1 MNLFR
6 RLWLLVTLVASVGAA
21 QGQGQSGSVDYVL
34 GAGDVVRITVF
45 QSPDLTLEARIA
57 ESGVIS
63 YPLVGTIKLGG
74 LPVSEAEKRIADGLK
89 SGNFLKLP
97 QVSILVL
104 QIRGNQA
111 SVLGQVLRPGR
122 FPLEQA
128 NMRLSDLLAL
138 AGGIAP
144 SGNELVTL
152 SGLRAGKAVR
162 VQIDFPT
169 IFSGTTDDMIVQNGD
184 VVYVDRMPMVY
195 IYGEV
200 QRPGAFRI
208 ERGMT
213 MMQALAT
220 AGGVTQRGTEK
231 GIRIHR
237 RGPDGKVQ
245 VVQPTMDDTV
255 KDNDVV
261 YVRESLF

>member
-1 MNLFR
+1 MNLIAR
-6 RLWLLVTLVASVGAA
+6 CLLWLALLAGVGPLQA
-21 QGQGQSGSVDYVL
+21 QQAGNVDYVL

-63 YPLVGTIKLGG
+63 YPLIGTIKLGG
-74 LPVSEAEKRIADGLK
+74 LPISEAERRIAEGLK
-89 SGNFLKLP
+89 SGNFLKQP

-128 NMRLSDLLAL
+128 NMRLSDLVAL

-144 SGNELVTL
+144 TGNDIITL
-152 SGLRAGKAVR
+152 IGLRAGKSVR
-162 VQIDFPT
+162 LQIDFPT
-169 IFSGTTDDMIVQNGD
+169 IFSGGTEDMTVQNGD
-184 VVYVDRMPMVY
+184 VVYVDRMPLVY

-200 QRPGAFRI
+200 QRPGSFRI

-237 RGPDGKVQ
+237 RGSDGKVQ
-245 VVQPTMDDTV
+245 VVQPTMDDAV